1 MGTPDKL
8 NDTQFNYNAMK
19 TLLLLFC
26 SAALSITFNSC
37 SGPAKVTQK
46 TISQKYYDLN
56 FTPETLT
63 KKIVNNTEITI
74 TPIDARSLNKEMFEA
89 SNRDGN
95 YDKEINSILETF
107 NERLSRASK
116 QQKIYLQGKI
126 NAFEY
131 LSAQEKEGKIPANI
145 ALLLKRKI
153 NDERSGNDGSEPETL
168 GDGNVFTN
176 DSYNPYKSQDK
187 YFSVF
192 RIAFENKGSEIE
204 KINLK
209 EFQLISNDEQLYPLS
224 SGYFETILRSNTE
237 TIKNAYRKNMPDELV
252 ITSGQKITKY
262 LAVPAINSE
271 NSKLQ
276 VQFIRDKNVVDFDFD
291 LNRKEVD
298 KKYTLENYTLDYTGE
313 GNEFAYKVFYVISY
327 KDNVSF
333 AIENDKLFV
342 SNDKKQLPASIY
354 AIGINTSNSEIVYA
368 ATENFKFA
376 SVSGNKKQVEF
387 RKVRKK

>member
-1 MGTPDKL
+1 
-8 NDTQFNYNAMK
+8 MK
-19 TLLLLFC
+19 TFFLLLCGAFAVT
-26 SAALSITFNSC
+26 SFSC

-46 TISQKYYDLN
+46 KISQKYYDLN
-56 FTPETLT
+56 FTPETLS

-95 YDKEINSILETF
+95 YDKEINSILETL
-107 NERLSRASK
+107 NERLSLASK

-126 NAFEY
+126 NAFEF
-131 LSAQEKEGKIPANI
+131 LSAQEKEGKISADI

-168 GDGNVFTN
+168 GDVNVFTN

-192 RIAFENKGSEIE
+192 RITFENKGSEVE

-224 SGYFETILRSNTE
+224 SEYFEKILRNNTE

-252 ITSGQKITKY
+252 ITAGQKITKY
-262 LAVPAINSE
+262 MAVPAISSE

-276 VQFIRDKNVVDFDFD
+276 VQFIREKNVVNFDFD
-291 LNRKEVD
+291 LNRNEVD
-298 KKYTLENYTLDYTGE
+298 KNYTLENYTLDYTGE

-327 KDNVSF
+327 RDNVSF

-342 SNDKKQLPASIY
+342 SNEKKQLPASIY

-368 ATENFKFA
+368 ASENFKFA
-376 SVSGNKKQVEF
+376 SVSDNKKQVEF
-387 RKVRKK
+387 RKIRKK

>member
-8 NDTQFNYNAMK
+8 YDTQFNYNAMK

>member
-387 RKVRKK
+387 RKVRQK